1 MSANCKLIHKTKEKV
16 EMSKYTLKIG
26 GKYAGQFDTLK
37 ECREHAK
44 NNGGYR
50 YGWSVWDNSRQ
61 CEVLNKGESAL
72 HYTTRMH
79 DEFSDGMAIGA
90 RVIFVVALV
99 IAALAFLGG
108 K

>member
-1 MSANCKLIHKTKEKV
+1 
-16 EMSKYTLKIG
+16 
-26 GKYAGQFDTLK
+26 
-37 ECREHAK
+37 
-44 NNGGYR
+44 
-50 YGWSVWDNSRQ
+50 
-61 CEVLNKGESAL
+61 
-72 HYTTRMH
+72 MH